1 MKSRL
6 FAALASVILIVSCDP
21 MDKPGGG
28 SSDEVSVSLRSQSAG
43 SNKGSVFVTVNCFYD
58 WTLELD
64 FGSDEQWASLSH
76 KSGKGY
82 KSNVLLNYDANETD
96 ESRTVRI
103 ILKSSLGEDMVAF
116 TQAKKG
122 STGIQEGYGAD
133 KTSCCWLELPE
144 TNEDDGMEW
153 FCHFF
158 TYNGTQ
164 KRNYSFYY
172 SYSDYVSL
180 WVAYPLNS
188 SLKGSGSRPKP
199 EPWSYDPLI
208 PADKQ
213 INIVDGGILS
223 NVTNVR
229 YDRGHQLPS
238 ADRYSGDSNLQTYY
252 STNITPQRSTFNH
265 GIWVDL
271 ETKVR
276 NWSISSSVDTMYVVT
291 GCTIANSTTKARDR
305 SGHSVTE
312 PTAYW
317 KACLRRTRS
326 SGWDA
331 CGIWLDHYNAPGSLS
346 SSLLMTI
353 DELEEKIGID
363 LYVNLPAQVGG
374 TRAAQIESTLNTS
387 LWPM

>member
-82 KSNVLLNYDANETD
+82 KSNILLNYDANETD

-122 STGIQEGYGAD
+122 STGVQEGYGAD
-133 KTSCCWLELPE
+133 KTTCGWLELPE

-158 TYNGTQ
+158 TYNGAQ

-188 SLKGSGSRPKP
+188 SLKGSGSRPSKD
-199 EPWSYDPLI
+199 PWDYDPLI
-208 PADKQ
+208 PSGSQ
-213 INIVDGGILS
+213 CNVLS
-223 NVTNVR
+223 R
-229 YDRGHQLPS
+229 GFGSGYDRGHQIPS
-238 ADRYSGDSNLQTYY
+238 SDRYSGDSNVQTFFV
-252 STNITPQRSTFNH
+252 TNVTPQLSTFNQ
-265 GIWVDL
+265 GIWLDL
-271 ETKVR
+271 EGKVQ
-276 NWSISSSVDTMYVVT
+276 NWAKSSSVDTLYVVT
-291 GCTIANSTTKARDR
+291 GCTINNSSTSVLDG
-305 SGHSVTE
+305 SGHQITV

-317 KACLRRTRS
+317 KALLRRGKANS
-326 SGWDA
+326 SWSA
-331 CGIWLDHYNAPGSLS
+331 CGLWLEHSSKYTKNMKIS
-346 SSLLMTI
+346 SSDLMTV

-363 LYVNLPAQVGG
+363 LYVNLPAQVGE